1 MFDQILFPSSRML
14 GYWDVGQPTR
24 NSHFGTV
31 NSTFAMDDV
40 RCRGDEA
47 TIFACP
53 HSTQDNCDGTDAAG
67 VICEGLTDKP
77 GYVTLSSN
85 IKKNISSFILPM
97 QILDVGQVGIGTSV
111 QQTPPLPHPYKQPS
125 LGVPILQPTNN
136 PTILANTSRATAT
149 MMTSASKILF
159 VDTTTA
165 ETSGRMQSLQLI
177 AVFQV
182 SKARHSPGLLCKYI
196 ILVVKLV
203 GGSGPHEGNIFVG
216 SLPVCDDGHDTA
228 NARVVCRFV
237 RN

>member
-1 MFDQILFPSSRML
+1 MNNQIIFPSSRML

-53 HSTQDNCDGTDAAG
+53 HSTQDNCDGSDAAG

-85 IKKNISSFILPM
+85 IMKNVSSFIIPI

-111 QQTPPLPHPYKQPS
+111 QQTPPLLQPYKQPS
-125 LGVPILQPTNN
+125 LGVPTLQPTNN
-136 PTILANTSRATAT
+136 PTTLANTSRATAT

-159 VDTTTA
+159 VDTTIA
-165 ETSGRMQSLQLI
+165 ETFGKMQTLQLI

-182 SKARHSPGLLCKYI
+182 W
-196 ILVVKLV
+196 
-203 GGSGPHEGNIFVG
+203 
-216 SLPVCDDGHDTA
+216 
-228 NARVVCRFV
+228 
-237 RN
+237 